1 MNRRSSP
8 ATHNPQPTGG
18 FTLIELLVVIAVI
31 AILVAIVVPCLQGAR
46 RRAGAVACQARL
58 RQWGFA
64 FRMYLDEN
72 QGRWFS
78 SRPSGHSVELSGR
91 WIRGTQPFWSS
102 TAKGYHSQPHMKG
115 VVSEYS
121 IFMCPMTGMDKEF
134 PFNTWSYTLEYPTK
148 FIAVS
153 FGFNAW
159 LYSDQGSLL
168 DRVHGGSSLGTS
180 DDVRDAANIPV
191 LGDGFTGYVVH
202 NEGPPW
208 REGDFTVGAALG
220 GGSSKPVITHW
231 NSHCINRHN
240 GGINMLFMDW
250 SVRKVGLKE
259 LWTLKWHRDFD
270 TAGPWTQAGGVKP
283 DAWPPWMRR
292 FKDY

>member
-31 AILVAIVVPCLQGAR
+31 TILVAIIVPCLQGAR

-58 RQWGFA
+58 RQWGLA

-91 WIRGTQPFWSS
+91 WIRGIQPFWSS
-102 TAKGYHSQPHMKG
+102 TAKGYHSQPRMKG

-134 PFNTWSYTLEYPTK
+134 PFNTSSYTLEYPTK

-159 LYSDQGSLL
+159 LYSDQERIPIKGIPM
-168 DRVHGGSSLGTS
+168 GSSSAWGNC
-180 DDVRDAANIPV
+180 DVRNAANVPV
-191 LGDGFTGYVVH
+191 LGDCLRTATYVFQD
-202 NEGPPW
+202 EGPPFK
-208 REGDFTVGAALG
+208 EGFEFFYPASGRVQSRWAN
-220 GGSSKPVITHW
+220 W
-231 NSHCINRHN
+231 CINRHN
-240 GGINMLFMDW
+240 GGINLLFMDG
-250 SVRKVGLKE
+250 SVRKVGLKK
-259 LWTLKWHRDFD
+259 LWTLKWYRDFD
-270 TAGPWTQAGGVKP
+270 TAGTWTIAGGVKP
-283 DAWPPWMRR
+283 EDWPEWMRR

>member
-1 MNRRSSP
+1 MKTRAISSR
-8 ATHNPQPTGG
+8 ATSDQQPTTG

-58 RQWGFA
+58 RQWGLA

-78 SRPSGHSVELSGR
+78 LPSHPSGELFGL

-153 FGFNAW
+153 FGFNPW
-159 LYSDQGSLL
+159 LYSDQGALI
-168 DRVHGGSSLGTS
+168 DRVHGGASLGTS

-191 LGDGFTGYVVH
+191 LGDGGTTYVVH
-202 NEGPPW
+202 NEGPP
-208 REGDFTVGAALG
+208 RIEGSGITYGTVIGSKTPFTRWG
-220 GGSSKPVITHW
+220 
-231 NSHCINRHN
+231 SHCLNRHN

-292 FKDY
+292 FRDY